1 MLLLHWNWCEN
12 RIDICIGKQVF
23 PIDTFWKHAVAQD
36 NSGMDD
42 DKHVVAQDSS
52 VIDADLKLTFVFNA
66 VIILTFS
73 EETEFKDALIMHVFD
88 ADIFWKHESIL

>member
-1 MLLLHWNWCEN
+1 MLLVEEMEC
-12 RIDICIGKQVF
+12 IDAFVRNVF
-23 PIDTFWKHAVAQD
+23 AIDTFRKHVVAQD
-36 NSGMDD
+36 NSVMDA

-88 ADIFWKHESIL
+88 ADIFWKHESML